1 MTIGI
6 ILVLVLIVLLLLTS
20 CVKVVPQAYGYVIER
35 LGGYQTTWGVGI
47 HFKVPLI
54 DRVARKVLLKEQV
67 VDFCSAACYHKG

>member
-35 LGGYQTTWGVGI
+35 LGGYQTTLGCW
-47 HFKVPLI
+47 HPL
-54 DRVARKVLLKEQV
+54 
-67 VDFCSAACYHKG
+67 